1 MLRNLAVVYLN
12 VHVEHHDVEFNVA
25 GNDGSR
31 ADVRYPSL
39 FQAPREL
46 KLSALCLW
54 L

>member
-12 VHVEHHDVEFNVA
+12 VHVEFNVA

-31 ADVRYPSL
+31 ADVRYPSM

-46 KLSALCLW
+46 KLSALCL
-54 L
+54 